1 MAASVKIIC
10 NQVPFDVPEDLVPY
24 IGNTLRELIDQHM
37 VDSPDT
43 PVELNSEDLRTE
55 DFENIL
61 KFAKLLS
68 EIPKE
73 QQNLRIEKPLP
84 SPDIKV
90 WLKEYPTFH
99 PFLQTLQADKESL
112 FGLLIAG
119 NFVG

>member
-10 NQVPFDVPEDLVPY
+10 NQVPFDVPEDLIPY

-84 SPDIKV
+84 SPDTKV

-99 PFLQTLQADKESL
+99 PFLQTLQADRESL

>member
-10 NQVPFDVPEDLVPY
+10 NQVPFDVPEDLIPY

>member
-1 MAASVKIIC
+1 
-10 NQVPFDVPEDLVPY
+10 
-24 IGNTLRELIDQHM
+24 M

-84 SPDIKV
+84 STDVKV

>member
-1 MAASVKIIC
+1 MSASVKIIC

-24 IGNTLRELIDQHM
+24 IGKTLRELIDQHM

-43 PVELNSEDLRTE
+43 PVELNSEDLRPE

-68 EIPKE
+68 EIPNE

-84 SPDIKV
+84 SPDLKV

>member
-1 MAASVKIIC
+1 MKLDEKA
-10 NQVPFDVPEDLVPY
+10 
-24 IGNTLRELIDQHM
+24 
-37 VDSPDT
+37 
-43 PVELNSEDLRTE
+43 LRTE

-68 EIPKE
+68 EIPNE

-119 NFVG
+119 NFGG

>member
-10 NQVPFDVPEDLVPY
+10 NQVPFDVPEELIPY

-61 KFAKLLS
+61 KFAKLIS

-99 PFLQTLQADKESL
+99 PFLQTLQADRESL

>member
-10 NQVPFDVPEDLVPY
+10 NQVPFDVPEDLIPY

-61 KFAKLLS
+61 KFARLLS
-68 EIPKE
+68 E
-73 QQNLRIEKPLP
+73 
-84 SPDIKV
+84 SP
-90 WLKEYPTFH
+90 
-99 PFLQTLQADKESL
+99 
-112 FGLLIAG
+112 
-119 NFVG
+119 